1 GTYIATGEQDST
13 IHFWVVQTGQDL
25 QMWGYETKALQ
36 LSWNHTG
43 RYLATGGSAS
53 IVIWDCSG
61 KGPEGTTPQ
70 MLKGHTAPVSALAYQ
85 PRGALLASGG
95 QDGRVALWPMDQ
107 PKRGP
112 LITQM
117 ESSITQLVWAPDT
130 PRVAVGTEAG
140 LVVVL
145 GSP

>member
-1 GTYIATGEQDST
+1 
-13 IHFWVVQTGQDL
+13 
-25 QMWGYETKALQ
+25 M
-36 LSWNHTG
+36 
-43 RYLATGGSAS
+43 
-53 IVIWDCSG
+53 IWDCSG

-140 LVVVL
+140 MVVVL